1 MRLSRNK
8 KSARSKGYGFVEFSS
23 KEVAAIAGEA
33 MDGYMMFSQKLSVN
47 VVPQKE
53 IHPQLFKG
61 EPASGSRV
69 YVKRAICSTR
79 APNSSPI
86 YYSSSTFLVKAMM
99 ASCHR

>member
-8 KSARSKGYGFVEFSS
+8 KSTRSKGYGFVEFSS

-47 VVPQKE
+47 VVPLAE

-61 EPASGSRV
+61 AHLEGWITHGRV
-69 YVKRAICSTR
+69 
-79 APNSSPI
+79 
-86 YYSSSTFLVKAMM
+86 
-99 ASCHR
+99 

>member
-1 MRLSRNK
+1 MRAEFFSQFGKVTRVRLSRNK

-61 EPASGSRV
+61 APR
-69 YVKRAICSTR
+69 TR
-79 APNSSPI
+79 AYRPLKPFVLQGNG
-86 YYSSSTFLVKAMM
+86 
-99 ASCHR
+99 